1 MLLTATS
8 GKSLTKPG
16 NWGNKHMIFSRFT
29 KWLSY
34 WPDLLKFLP
43 LALITLV
50 VTYNTNAPVRTVW
63 YLILLLLYYFSDN
76 EALWLAFFL
85 STTDGFMGF
94 FGLFSATMTI
104 LPGLPAV
111 ELAQIYILLSV
122 IKALKSKVRVMI
134 FYNKYMQILLL
145 YLIFLIIWGQLMGF
159 TGGLNV
165 YFRVLKGVIPML
177 LFYSIPRLFVAQS
190 TYDRFF
196 RLIFLITIL
205 AFTAQIFTLMTGLSP
220 LEVTGR
226 GEETV
231 DDTGEFRVFFNAS
244 STLIGLF
251 AALYYL
257 NINKDKAPDRLFL
270 FSMIIVAMGMAILSA
285 TRGWIISFSL
295 IITLTIIFTGMIRS
309 KRIIEFAVFAVPL
322 LFWAITN
329 PTINRQIAF
338 ASERL
343 GKIESIA
350 EGDLT
355 AGGTLQRLDYRSA
368 RVLEAW
374 KENPIFG
381 WGLSDKGYEYGD
393 GHVGNQSL
401 LAMSG
406 VVGFVLLNGFL
417 IYFAY
422 KMFYAYQISGKN
434 NRDRN
439 SLRVIVFFLAGWFII
454 HSSSGQQFNYVGMPA
469 TIIPQAI
476 FFSFGAFQ
484 YEQTLRARYGKKV

>member
-1 MLLTATS
+1 MALRNKDFNSTVLYLLAFTGLTGFTLVITYFTS
-8 GKSLTKPG
+8 GPIRSL
-16 NWGNKHMIFSRFT
+16 
-29 KWLSY
+29 
-34 WPDLLKFLP
+34 
-43 LALITLV
+43 
-50 VTYNTNAPVRTVW
+50 W
-63 YLILLLLYYFSDN
+63 YILLLTLYFVSDD
-76 EALWLAFFL
+76 EAFWLAFFL
-85 STTDGFMGF
+85 STIDGFLGF
-94 FGLFSATMTI
+94 FGLYEVTLNI

-111 ELAQIYILLSV
+111 ELAQLYIVLSV
-122 IKALKSKVRVMI
+122 VKAIKNRAKVFI
-134 FYNKYMQILLL
+134 FYHKYLQILLI
-145 YLIFLIIWGQLMGF
+145 YLLFLIIWGQLMGF

-177 LFYSIPRLFVAQS
+177 LFYSIPRLFVVQS

-196 RLIFLITIL
+196 RLIFLIIIL
-205 AFTAQIFTLMTGLSP
+205 AFSAQIFTLLTGISP
-220 LEVTGR
+220 LEVSGR

-231 DDTGEFRVFFNAS
+231 DTGEFRVFYNAS

-257 NINKDKAPDRLFL
+257 NINKNKAPDRLFL
-270 FSMIIVAMGMAILSA
+270 FLMIIVATGIAVLSA

-295 IITLTIIFTGMIRS
+295 IITMTIIFTGMIRS
-309 KRIIEFAVFAVPL
+309 RRILEFAVFAVPL
-322 LFWAITN
+322 VFWAITN
-329 PTINRQIAF
+329 PAINRQIAF

-368 RVLEAW
+368 RVLEGW
-374 KENPIFG
+374 KENPVFG

-422 KMFYAYQISGKN
+422 KMFHAYQISGKH
-434 NRDRN
+434 NRDKN